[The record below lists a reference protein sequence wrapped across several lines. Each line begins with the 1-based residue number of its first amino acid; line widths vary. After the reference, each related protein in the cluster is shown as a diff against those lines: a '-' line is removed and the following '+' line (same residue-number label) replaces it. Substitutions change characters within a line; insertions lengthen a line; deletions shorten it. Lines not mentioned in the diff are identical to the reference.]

1 MVARDGASWVPAQ
14 ISKFHHNAREAAA
27 RPFRLRRPQR
37 EVREKRVDECSRL
50 ASAWKCTQPFDCQ
63 LAGMREGHRHQIIL
77 AGKVLIECA
86 LCDAGPRCDFVH
98 RHPQE
103 TLAPKQAE
111 RSSEDA

>member
-1 MVARDGASWVPAQ
+1 
-14 ISKFHHNAREAAA
+14 
-27 RPFRLRRPQR
+27 
-37 EVREKRVDECSRL
+37 
-50 ASAWKCTQPFDCQ
+50 
-63 LAGMREGHRHQIIL
+63 MREGHRHQIIL

-111 RSSEDA
+111 RGIEDA